1 MWARGGW
8 RERWKAA
15 LTLPEGQEDDRL
27 DGEEF
32 EHGFVGPEQVAGRE
46 EEEEERVESQADG
59 EVVDDGDVEVA
70 SVDAAQREEKGM
82 RNPRFQQSFCPCLC
96 HVGGALTN
104 RQTLLSTRQRP
115 HLNTWHSGE
124 VPRGTSCGDTNY
136 RRARLAENVR
146 VNNRKHHGSC

>member
-96 HVGGALTN
+96 HVGGGLDKQADVVIH
-104 RQTLLSTRQRP
+104 QAVPPPQ
-115 HLNTWHSGE
+115 HLAFW
-124 VPRGTSCGDTNY
+124 RGPPWN
-136 RRARLAENVR
+136 
-146 VNNRKHHGSC
+146 

>member
-82 RNPRFQQSFCPCLC
+82 RNPRFQQYFCPCLC
-96 HVGGALTN
+96 HVGGP
-104 RQTLLSTRQRP
+104 RQTGRRCYPPGSAPTSTLGILERSP
-115 HLNTWHSGE
+115 VE
-124 VPRGTSCGDTNY
+124 
-136 RRARLAENVR
+136 LAVATLITAA
-146 VNNRKHHGSC
+146 HGWLRTYE